1 MCQPKLFCY
10 TFKDCTSTD
19 RRLQRKFKECFI
31 SFHNTFGI
39 LRLDLEFNMVGDKPT
54 SQKNQQSNHAQ
65 RYAGRQDTRWN
76 RTRDSTH
83 LKLQIP
89 SIRRSLTSS
98 RNIQRQFDRQRD
110 HPRQRP
116 ASWER
121 SSQISSVTNWTA
133 PKGHPLDCIGRYN
146 PGCSFSGTMLGD
158 KRCSDLVRRPAT
170 MLRDHAGRQA
180 WRCKKIPT
188 SKFRAPCWEV
198 SWEVG
203 RQAGQH
209 DAHKVQAIAG

>member
-1 MCQPKLFCY
+1 MTQEISQWRFSNSCFRSPVSVSYVGVSMCQPKFFCY

-19 RRLQRKFKECFI
+19 SRLQKKFKECFI

-39 LRLDLEFNMVGDKPT
+39 LRLDLEFNMAGDKPT

-98 RNIQRQFDRQRD
+98 HNIQRQFDRQRD
-110 HPRQRP
+110 HPCQRP
-116 ASWER
+116 ASYSILGEKFPNKL
-121 SSQISSVTNWTA
+121 SDKLDSTEGI
-133 PKGHPLDCIGRYN
+133 PKGHPLDCLGRYN
-146 PGCSFSGTMLGD
+146 MIEPWLQFF
-158 KRCSDLVRRPAT
+158 
-170 MLRDHAGRQA
+170 
-180 WRCKKIPT
+180 KK
-188 SKFRAPCWEV
+188 PC
-198 SWEVG
+198 
-203 RQAGQH
+203 
-209 DAHKVQAIAG
+209 